1 MKWMI
6 TDEDQKLAEIAGK
19 ALHEERQRIQLD
31 DGVVVLISEEELKRI
46 EGKKRSFGE
55 HLLSIPKVD
64 AEFPRDKDLPR
75 EFEW

>member
-19 ALHEERQRIQLD
+19 ALHEERQRIQTD

-46 EGKKRSFGE
+46 EGRKSFKE
-55 HLLSIPKVD
+55 HLLSFPKVD
-64 AEFPRDKDLPR
+64 M
-75 EFEW
+75 EFERDRSPMRDIDL